1 MCPSKAR
8 NQMSNTKKATQAE
21 TTTAR
26 CGMSHGGNH
35 SLHIIT
41 RGFFQC
47 AGCGETYTA
56 KQVANPT
63 AGIIGSGG
71 VIKSAK

>member
-1 MCPSKAR
+1 MKHNPKS
-8 NQMSNTKKATQAE
+8 TQTE

-26 CGMSHGGNH
+26 CGLSHSGNH

-41 RGFFQC
+41 RGFWQC

-56 KQVANPT
+56 KQVENPT
-63 AGIIGSGG
+63 DGIIGSGG
-71 VIKSAK
+71 VIGAAK